1 VTSVDTI
8 AILTVD
14 DEDLVRRVVQQTLE
28 RSYEVVAA
36 ANGQQAL
43 EHART
48 RRFDL
53 VILDIKMPGMSGL
66 DLADRLRELHP
77 DLPIAFLSS
86 FLDGEIRG
94 RAKQRTPY
102 IISKPYDLTD
112 LNRLVKMIL
121 EETRGARG
129 ASPPSSPKPRPGE
142 PVLSRSLL
150 RFLKKPQP

>member
-1 VTSVDTI
+1 MDTI

-14 DEDLVRRVVQQTLE
+14 DEHLVRRVVQQTLG
-28 RSYEVVAA
+28 RHYDVVAA
-36 ANGQQAL
+36 ANAEQAL
-43 EHART
+43 EHARK

-66 DLADRLRELHP
+66 DLADRLRELYP

-86 FLDGEIRG
+86 YLDGEIRG
-94 RAKQRTPY
+94 RARKRTPY

-112 LNRLVKMIL
+112 LNRLVKAIL
-121 EETRGARG
+121 EETQGARE
-129 ASPPSSPKPRPGE
+129 AAEPPKPVSE

-150 RFLKKPQP
+150 RFLKKRP